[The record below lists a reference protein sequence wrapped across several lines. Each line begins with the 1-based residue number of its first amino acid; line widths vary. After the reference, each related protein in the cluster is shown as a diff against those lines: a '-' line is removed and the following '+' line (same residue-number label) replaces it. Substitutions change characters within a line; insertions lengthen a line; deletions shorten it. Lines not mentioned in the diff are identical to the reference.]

1 MTASIKTYST
11 KSNAMRA
18 AKQAGYT
25 LDQVEILIIKGAYY
39 FQVIPA
45 DEVVDQYE
53 PTAEDLAIAYADV
66 ADPTDVAEM
75 EVEEHFHSVTEA
87 EHAEHRGEVA
97 NKSTTERPCKRVWI
111 IADDMLAAN
120 PEVKRKDVISACIAA
135 GVAFYTA
142 RTQYQQWLG
151 VRKEM
156 AAREAAKK

>member
-1 MTASIKTYST
+1 MTASIKITST
-11 KSNAMRA
+11 FDRLITDIVMAGKTAWVIVNEDYAVGAYAGRTEARA
-18 AKQAGYT
+18 AK
-25 LDQVEILIIKGAYY
+25 
-39 FQVIPA
+39 
-45 DEVVDQYE
+45 
-53 PTAEDLAIAYADV
+53 
-66 ADPTDVAEM
+66 VAENLAGKILKAS
-75 EVEEHFHSVTEA
+75 EVTFEVIVPAEEHFHSVTEA
-87 EHAEHRGEVA
+87 EHAAHRGEVA

-120 PEVKRKDVISACIAA
+120 PEVKRKDVIAACIAA

>member
-1 MTASIKTYST
+1 MTTSIKITPAFDRLITDIAMAGKTVWVIINEDYAVGAYSGRT
-11 KSNAMRA
+11 EARA
-18 AKQAGYT
+18 AKVAENLSGK
-25 LDQVEILIIKGAYY
+25 ILKASEVT
-39 FQVIPA
+39 FEVVAQA
-45 DEVVDQYE
+45 DEF
-53 PTAEDLAIAYADV
+53 L
-66 ADPTDVAEM
+66 
-75 EVEEHFHSVTEA
+75 SVTEA
-87 EHAEHRGEVA
+87 EHAAHRGEVS

-120 PEVKRKDVISACIAA
+120 PEVKRKDVIAACIAA

>member
-1 MTASIKTYST
+1 MTASIKTYWT
-11 KSNAMRA
+11 KSNAMCA
-18 AKQAGYT
+18 AKQAGYAPVE
-25 LDQVEILIIKGAYY
+25 VEICITEQGAYY
-39 FQVIPA
+39 YNVVAPKEVLPGLITDADNGSEIVPA
-45 DEVVDQYE
+45 
-53 PTAEDLAIAYADV
+53 
-66 ADPTDVAEM
+66 
-75 EVEEHFHSVTEA
+75 EA
-87 EHAEHRGEVA
+87 EHAVHRGEVS

-120 PEVKRKDVISACIAA
+120 PEVKRKDVIAACIAA

>member
-1 MTASIKTYST
+1 MTASIKITPVFDRLITDIVMAGKTAWVIVNEDYAVGAYSGRT
-11 KSNAMRA
+11 EARA
-18 AKQAGYT
+18 AKVAENLSGK
-25 LDQVEILIIKGAYY
+25 ILKASEVA
-39 FQVIPA
+39 F
-45 DEVVDQYE
+45 EVVA
-53 PTAEDLAIAYADV
+53 PA
-66 ADPTDVAEM
+66 
-75 EVEEHFHSVTEA
+75 VEEHFHSVTEA
-87 EHAEHRGEVA
+87 EHAEHRGEVL

-120 PEVKRKDVISACIAA
+120 PDVKRKEVITACIAA